1 MMKKTFVLSI
11 VLFNLS
17 AYAEN
22 LKPSLLTK
30 PTLNSKEISKK
41 RMLKI
46 IPSTGYISTTNNS
59 EIKISVEGLML
70 DESVHVSIINLG
82 WKGVDV
88 WYGKPAVID
97 TIDLEK
103 GLPAEQHIPDG
114 AYNFITDKGG
124 TGIIKIDNTPPV
136 VEIISKSNNQ
146 IKANVYDPVVNGV
159 SSGVSYDDT
168 KIYQENGYKIIVTHI
183 SNGDGIPDK
192 GLKGTLI
199 SKIIEDNP
207 EPAINIE
214 KPIKNASSF
223 NNKKSQ
229 ENNYKP
235 KIDFTPSIDI
245 NGGIAMT
252 PEDQMKLSTDVS
264 LNIDRSIRLSPE
276 IRFRIKRYLGKSKA
290 EIETSDIEYKDIFT
304 AKYKNI
310 NNKYSFLIYNYYA
323 GEKSKCVYIFDKNNI
338 CVGYCFLEGYKIKPE
353 IKNEPELVKIRSL
366 NKNSKYLKEEL
377 EIPKDKI
384 TFYEKSNGNYIER
397 YALGTDLYDFSET
410 FELDAF
416 YPKELEKNMSKR
428 IADVLNTNYKY
439 QKERLEKLR
448 FNKNHDEETNDYTD
462 EKKKVNDEDLIDFD
476 RDE

>member
-70 DESVHVSIINLG
+70 DESVHVSIINLS

-136 VEIISKSNNQ
+136 VEIISESNNQ

-159 SSGVSYDDT
+159 
-168 KIYQENGYKIIVTHI
+168 N
-183 SNGDGIPDK
+183 
-192 GLKGTLI
+192 
-199 SKIIEDNP
+199 
-207 EPAINIE
+207 
-214 KPIKNASSF
+214 
-223 NNKKSQ
+223 
-229 ENNYKP
+229 
-235 KIDFTPSIDI
+235 
-245 NGGIAMT
+245 
-252 PEDQMKLSTDVS
+252 
-264 LNIDRSIRLSPE
+264 
-276 IRFRIKRYLGKSKA
+276 
-290 EIETSDIEYKDIFT
+290 
-304 AKYKNI
+304 
-310 NNKYSFLIYNYYA
+310 
-323 GEKSKCVYIFDKNNI
+323 
-338 CVGYCFLEGYKIKPE
+338 
-353 IKNEPELVKIRSL
+353 
-366 NKNSKYLKEEL
+366 
-377 EIPKDKI
+377 
-384 TFYEKSNGNYIER
+384 
-397 YALGTDLYDFSET
+397 
-410 FELDAF
+410 
-416 YPKELEKNMSKR
+416 
-428 IADVLNTNYKY
+428 
-439 QKERLEKLR
+439 
-448 FNKNHDEETNDYTD
+448 
-462 EKKKVNDEDLIDFD
+462 
-476 RDE
+476 